1 MRVAITGAS
10 GLIGTALVEELR
22 RHGHE
27 VQRLVRGEPRTPAP
41 DEVRWKPDAGYVDL
55 DRLEGVDGVVHLAGA
70 GIGDRPWTA
79 AHRRRVLDS
88 RVTGTGTIATAL
100 TQLERPPSV
109 LVSQSGIH
117 YYGDTGARE
126 VDETSPRGDGFLP
139 SVCVAWEAA
148 AEPARAAGIRVVH
161 PRTGLVMT
169 RRGGLLPRLLLP
181 FRLGLGARLGDGR
194 QYMPPISLADE
205 VRAVRF
211 LLEHDEISGPV
222 NLVVPHAVTNAE
234 FTTMLA
240 RIVSRPAVLRVP
252 KLPLRV
258 ADKLLANQLTE
269 LLLYSLRARPQRLLE
284 AGFAY
289 EHPDVDDVLRW
300 AVKN

>member
-22 RHGHE
+22 RHGYE
-27 VQRLVRGEPRTPAP
+27 VQRLVRGEPRTAAP
-41 DEVRWKPDAGYVDL
+41 DEVRWNPDAGYVDL
-55 DRLEGVDGVVHLAGA
+55 ERLEGVDGVVHLAGA

-88 RVTGTGTIATAL
+88 RVTGTGTLATAL

-126 VDETSPRGDGFLP
+126 VDETAPRGDGFLP

-148 AEPARAAGIRVVH
+148 AEPARVAGIRVVH

-234 FTTMLA
+234 FTTMLG
-240 RIVSRPAVLRVP
+240 RIVSRPALLRVP
-252 KLPLRV
+252 QLPLRV

-289 EHPDVDDVLRW
+289 EHPEVDDVLRW